1 MALGTCWPLE
11 VSPAP
16 HSHTWPHVRYRGLKG
31 SGPHRQ
37 VLGGGRVTA
46 SWDPARDFL
55 HNHQSEHWEV
65 VFWVN
70 FGGRCHTGTYIVCGN
85 HPAVRLN

>member
-16 HSHTWPHVRYRGLKG
+16 HSHTWPHVRSRGLKG
-31 SGPHRQ
+31 SGPRRQ
-37 VLGGGRVTA
+37 VLGGGRGTA

-55 HNHQSEHWEV
+55 HNRQSEHWEV
-65 VFWVN
+65 V
-70 FGGRCHTGTYIVCGN
+70 
-85 HPAVRLN
+85 L